1 MHDAPPRFTLA
12 SKQRGDAVM
21 KRRRMTLMAVG
32 VLLLAAT
39 LNAQA
44 ARAADAE
51 VVYEWNQILQTTMPG
66 TAGFQSPRMYAMMHI
81 AMFDSVNAIE
91 RSYSAYRVMVKA
103 SSGAS
108 EEAAAAQA
116 AHDILWALIPTAE
129 ARAVFDAALAARLAT
144 IDPDR
149 ARQGVA
155 IGRATAAEILAWR
168 ESDGWTNPPPTYV
181 LPPIAGLWQRSPP
194 GFLPAGGTVFPGVEP
209 FALLTST
216 QYLPRRFPE
225 LDSAEYA
232 ADFNEV
238 KALGRVDS
246 LVRTPEQTQ
255 LALLFA
261 AVISTTS
268 TSNIALWNNVARD
281 VAGARLLSLIEA
293 ARVYALLNAT
303 INDSLQ
309 TAHAS
314 KFVYGLWRPV
324 TAIERADEDL
334 NSATEREPGWMPLLI
349 TPPYPSHA
357 SNMACV
363 GAGAARLLADVF
375 GTNDVAITAKWYD
388 NTAATGTPV
397 AIRNYAGFRQRA
409 EDQGRSRVYGGIH
422 FTFELAASQESCPK
436 VADYAFENYAT
447 PAE

>member
-1 MHDAPPRFTLA
+1 
-12 SKQRGDAVM
+12 M
-21 KRRRMTLMAVG
+21 KRKRLTLTAVG
-32 VLLLAAT
+32 VMLLAAT
-39 LNAQA
+39 VSAQA

-51 VVYEWNQILQTTMPG
+51 VVYEWNQILQTTIPA
-66 TAGFQSPRMYAMMHI
+66 TAGFQGPRMYAMMHI
-81 AMFDSVNAIE
+81 AIFDSVNAIE
-91 RSYSAYRVMVKA
+91 RAYSPYRVMVKA

-108 EEAAAAQA
+108 QEAAAAQA
-116 AHDILWALIPTAE
+116 AHDILSVLIPTPD

-168 ESDGWTNPPPTYV
+168 QSDGSTDPPPTYV
-181 LPPIAGLWQRSPP
+181 LPPIAGLWQPTPP
-194 GFLPAGGTVFPGVEP
+194 GFLPAGGTQFPRVEP

-216 QYLPRRFPE
+216 QFLPRRFPE
-225 LDSAEYA
+225 LNSAEYA

-246 LVRTPEQTQ
+246 LTRSQEQTQ

-261 AVISTTS
+261 AVISS
-268 TSNIALWNNVARD
+268 TSNFAIWFNVARD
-281 VAGARLLSLIEA
+281 VARDRLLSLVDA
-293 ARVYALLNAT
+293 ARVYALLSAT
-303 INDSLQ
+303 MNDCLQ

-324 TAIERADEDL
+324 TAIRRADEDL
-334 NSATEREPGWMPLLI
+334 NALTDADPSWLPLLI

-363 GAGAARLLADVF
+363 GAGAARSLADVF
-375 GTNDVAITAKWYD
+375 GTNDIAITGRWYD
-388 NTAATGTPV
+388 NTAGTGTPV
-397 AIRNYAGFRQRA
+397 ATRSYAGFRQMA

-422 FTFELAASQESCPK
+422 FTFELKASQERCPK
-436 VADYAFENYAT
+436 VADYAFENYMT

>member
-1 MHDAPPRFTLA
+1 
-12 SKQRGDAVM
+12 M
-21 KRRRMTLMAVG
+21 KRKRLTLTAIG
-32 VLLLAAT
+32 VMLLAAT
-39 LNAQA
+39 VNARA

-51 VVYEWNQILQTTMPG
+51 VVYEWNEILQSTLPG
-66 TAGFQSPRMYAMMHI
+66 TAGFQGPRIFAMMHI
-81 AMFDSVNAIE
+81 AIFDAVNAIE
-91 RSYSAYRVMVKA
+91 RGYSPYRVMVKA

-108 EEAAAAQA
+108 VDAAAAQA
-116 AHDILWALIPTAE
+116 AHDILSALIPTPQ
-129 ARAVFDAALAARLAT
+129 ARTVFDTALAARLAP
-144 IDPDR
+144 INPDR

-168 ESDGWTNPPPTYV
+168 QNDGWSNPPPAYV
-181 LPPIAGLWQRSPP
+181 LPLIAGLWQPTPP
-194 GFLPAGGTVFPGVEP
+194 GFLPAGGTQFPRVEP

-225 LDSAEYA
+225 LNSAQYA

-238 KALGRVDS
+238 KELGRADS
-246 LVRTPEQTQ
+246 RIRTPEQTQ

-261 AVISTTS
+261 AVISG
-268 TSNIALWNNVARD
+268 TSNIALWNNVARE
-281 VAGARLLSLIEA
+281 VARARLLSLIDA
-293 ARVYALLNAT
+293 ARVYALLNVT

-324 TAIERADEDL
+324 TAIARADEDL
-334 NSATEREPGWMPLLI
+334 NPLTDPDPSWLPLLV

-363 GAGAARLLADVF
+363 GAGAARALADVF
-375 GTNDVAITAKWYD
+375 GTNDIAISAKWYD
-388 NTAATGTPV
+388 NAAGTGTPV
-397 AIRNYAGFRQRA
+397 ATRNYAGFRQMA

-422 FTFELAASQESCPK
+422 FTFELEASQESCPK
-436 VADYAFENYAT
+436 VADYAFENYMT

>member
-1 MHDAPPRFTLA
+1 
-12 SKQRGDAVM
+12 M
-21 KRRRMTLMAVG
+21 KRIRLTVILAAM
-32 VLLLAAT
+32 LLAVT

-44 ARAADAE
+44 ARAADAA
-51 VVYEWNQILQTTMPG
+51 VVYEWNQILQTTMPA

-81 AMFDSVNAIE
+81 AIFDSVNAIE
-91 RSYSAYRVMVKA
+91 RNYRPYRVMVKA
-103 SSGAS
+103 SSGAAQ
-108 EEAAAAQA
+108 EAAAAQA
-116 AHDILWALIPTAE
+116 AHDVLSALIPADE
-129 ARAVFDAALAARLAT
+129 ARAIFDAALAARLAT

-155 IGRATAAEILAWR
+155 VGRATAAEILAWR
-168 ESDGWTNPPPTYV
+168 QSDGWTDPAPTYV
-181 LPPIAGLWQRSPP
+181 LPPIAGLWQRTPP
-194 GFLPAGGTVFPGVEP
+194 GFLPAGGTQFPAVQP

-225 LDSAEYA
+225 LNSAEYA

-238 KALGRVDS
+238 KGLGRANS
-246 LVRTPEQTQ
+246 TVRTPQQTE

-261 AVISTTS
+261 AVISS

-281 VAGARLLSLIEA
+281 VSRARQLSLVDA
-293 ARVYALLNAT
+293 ARVYALLSAT

-324 TAIERADEDL
+324 TAIERAAEDL
-334 NSATEREPGWMPLLI
+334 NPQTDPEPGWLPLLV
-349 TPPYPSHA
+349 TPPYPSHS

-363 GAGAARLLADVF
+363 GAGAARSLADAF
-375 GTNDVAITAKWYD
+375 GTNEIAITARWYD
-388 NTAATGTPV
+388 NTNGTGTPV
-397 AIRNYAGFRQRA
+397 ATRNYAGFREMA

-422 FTFELAASQESCPK
+422 FTFELEASQESCAK
-436 VADYAFENYAT
+436 VADYVFENYMT
-447 PAE
+447 PAA